1 MRSILAAVLC
11 LIALALPA
19 QAAKCEMTT
28 GGFLYRANASQAK
41 VFVASARAVPII
53 LAKLTEVGASKGL
66 PPVKGDTIYVVFT
79 KSEGEPQAGLFVFNA
94 GCIVKDAVVILP
106 ASQMVKAM
114 ALLGLQESDFA
125 EQSGT

>member
-1 MRSILAAVLC
+1 MRSILCGVVL
-11 LIALALPA
+11 ALAYMMTPA

-79 KSEGEPQAGLFVFNA
+79 KSEG
-94 GCIVKDAVVILP
+94 
-106 ASQMVKAM
+106 
-114 ALLGLQESDFA
+114 
-125 EQSGT
+125 